1 MKGLLLKDYFAIKSS
16 MIILLIGFVVFG
28 FGVSFYAPPYVLM
41 LIASI
46 ILGQFVTTTI
56 YSDRKCGWLKSSITF
71 PTSKKSH
78 VSSKYI
84 MYALLCLLGV
94 VVGLVLSIII
104 TSIRNE
110 LDTHLLLLFTCMTT
124 TMIFMSGAVLI
135 PCYYFIKEELSG
147 AIGILAYGI
156 SGVFFFGMIK
166 LIENHVLA
174 LTISIFTAIILFVI
188 SRCFLCQQIIN
199 RDI

>member
-1 MKGLLLKDYFAIKSS
+1 
-16 MIILLIGFVVFG
+16 
-28 FGVSFYAPPYVLM
+28 
-41 LIASI
+41 
-46 ILGQFVTTTI
+46 
-56 YSDRKCGWLKSSITF
+56 
-71 PTSKKSH
+71 
-78 VSSKYI
+78 
-84 MYALLCLLGV
+84 MYALLCLLGI
-94 VVGLVLSIII
+94 VVGLALSMII

-110 LDTHLLLLFTCMTT
+110 IDTHLLLLFTCMTT
-124 TMIFMSGAVLI
+124 TMIFMSGAILI

-188 SRCFLCQQIIN
+188 SWCFLCQQIIN

>member
-1 MKGLLLKDYFAIKSS
+1 MEKYALELNGVTKQYKDFKLDSI
-16 MIILLIGFVVFG
+16 
-28 FGVSFYAPPYVLM
+28 SFTVPQG
-41 LIASI
+41 S
-46 ILGQFVTTTI
+46 
-56 YSDRKCGWLKSSITF
+56 
-71 PTSKKSH
+71 
-78 VSSKYI
+78 I
-84 MYALLCLLGV
+84 MYALLCLLGI
-94 VVGLVLSIII
+94 VVGLALSIII

-110 LDTHLLLLFTCMTT
+110 IDTHLLLLFTCMTT
-124 TMIFMSGAVLI
+124 TMIFMSGAILI

-188 SRCFLCQQIIN
+188 SWCFLCQQIIN

>member
-1 MKGLLLKDYFAIKSS
+1 MKGLLLKDYFVIKSS

-41 LIASI
+41 LIGSI
-46 ILGQFVTTTI
+46 ILGQFVTSTI

-71 PTSKKSH
+71 PTSKKAH

-84 MYALLCLLGV
+84 MYALLCLLGI
-94 VVGLVLSIII
+94 VVGLILSITI

-110 LDTHLLLLFTCMTT
+110 IDTYSLLLFTCMTI
-124 TMIFMSGAVLI
+124 TMVFMAGSILI

-156 SGVFFFGMIK
+156 SGAFFFGMMK
-166 LIENHVLA
+166 LIENHVFALA
-174 LTISIFTAIILFVI
+174 ISIFTAILLFVI
-188 SRCFLCQQIIN
+188 SWYVLCQQIIN
-199 RDI
+199 KDI

>member
-1 MKGLLLKDYFAIKSS
+1 MWLVE
-16 MIILLIGFVVFG
+16 IINNI
-28 FGVSFYAPPYVLM
+28 SN
-41 LIASI
+41 I
-46 ILGQFVTTTI
+46 
-56 YSDRKCGWLKSSITF
+56 
-71 PTSKKSH
+71 KKSH

-188 SRCFLCQQIIN
+188 SWCFLCQQIIN

>member
-71 PTSKKSH
+71 PTSKNH
-78 VSSKYI
+78 MLAVNI
-84 MYALLCLLGV
+84 LCMLYYVCWG
-94 VVGLVLSIII
+94 
-104 TSIRNE
+104 
-110 LDTHLLLLFTCMTT
+110 LLL
-124 TMIFMSGAVLI
+124 V
-135 PCYYFIKEELSG
+135 
-147 AIGILAYGI
+147 
-156 SGVFFFGMIK
+156 
-166 LIENHVLA
+166 
-174 LTISIFTAIILFVI
+174 
-188 SRCFLCQQIIN
+188 
-199 RDI
+199 

>member
-124 TMIFMSGAVLI
+124 TMIFMSGGCSYSLLLF
-135 PCYYFIKEELSG
+135 YQRRIKRSYWNFSIRN
-147 AIGILAYGI
+147 IGC
-156 SGVFFFGMIK
+156 
-166 LIENHVLA
+166 
-174 LTISIFTAIILFVI
+174 IFLWH
-188 SRCFLCQQIIN
+188 
-199 RDI
+199 D

>member
-1 MKGLLLKDYFAIKSS
+1 
-16 MIILLIGFVVFG
+16 
-28 FGVSFYAPPYVLM
+28 
-41 LIASI
+41 
-46 ILGQFVTTTI
+46 
-56 YSDRKCGWLKSSITF
+56 
-71 PTSKKSH
+71 
-78 VSSKYI
+78 

-156 SGVFFFGMIK
+156 SGVFS
-166 LIENHVLA
+166 LA
-174 LTISIFTAIILFVI
+174 
-188 SRCFLCQQIIN
+188 
-199 RDI
+199 

>member
-110 LDTHLLLLFTCMTT
+110 LDTHYVRGCSYSLLLFYQRRIKRSYWNFSIRNIGC
-124 TMIFMSGAVLI
+124 IFLW
-135 PCYYFIKEELSG
+135 
-147 AIGILAYGI
+147 
-156 SGVFFFGMIK
+156 
-166 LIENHVLA
+166 H
-174 LTISIFTAIILFVI
+174 
-188 SRCFLCQQIIN
+188 
-199 RDI
+199 D

>member
-1 MKGLLLKDYFAIKSS
+1 MSDVSKDMVTPSY
-16 MIILLIGFVVFG
+16 
-28 FGVSFYAPPYVLM
+28 
-41 LIASI
+41 SI
-46 ILGQFVTTTI
+46 V
-56 YSDRKCGWLKSSITF
+56 K
-71 PTSKKSH
+71 
-78 VSSKYI
+78 
-84 MYALLCLLGV
+84 CLLGV

-188 SRCFLCQQIIN
+188 SWCFLCQQIIN

>member
-1 MKGLLLKDYFAIKSS
+1 MKGLLLKDYFVIKSS

-41 LIASI
+41 LIGSI
-46 ILGQFVTTTI
+46 ILGQFVTSTI

-71 PTSKKSH
+71 PISKKTH

-84 MYALLCLLGV
+84 MYALLCLLGIG
-94 VVGLVLSIII
+94 VGLILSITI
-104 TSIRNE
+104 TSIRNQI
-110 LDTHLLLLFTCMTT
+110 DTYSLLLFTCMTI
-124 TMIFMSGAVLI
+124 TMIFMAGAIVI

-156 SGVFFFGMIK
+156 SGAFFFGMMK
-166 LIENHVLA
+166 LIENHVFA
-174 LTISIFTAIILFVI
+174 FAISIFIAILLFVI
-188 SRCFLCQQIIN
+188 SWYVLCERIIN
-199 RDI
+199 KDI

>member
-110 LDTHLLLLFTCMTT
+110 IDTHLLLLFTCMTT
-124 TMIFMSGAVLI
+124 TMIFMSGAILI

-188 SRCFLCQQIIN
+188 SWCFLCQQIIN

>member
-1 MKGLLLKDYFAIKSS
+1 MSRGLGDVYKR
-16 MIILLIGFVVFG
+16 
-28 FGVSFYAPPYVLM
+28 
-41 LIASI
+41 
-46 ILGQFVTTTI
+46 Q
-56 YSDRKCGWLKSSITF
+56 
-71 PTSKKSH
+71 
-78 VSSKYI
+78 
-84 MYALLCLLGV
+84 ALLCLLGI
-94 VVGLVLSIII
+94 VVGLALSIII

-110 LDTHLLLLFTCMTT
+110 IDTHLLLLFTCMTT
-124 TMIFMSGAVLI
+124 TMIFMSGAILI

-188 SRCFLCQQIIN
+188 SWCFLCQQIIN

>member
-1 MKGLLLKDYFAIKSS
+1 MQ
-16 MIILLIGFVVFG
+16 LLIFKH
-28 FGVSFYAPPYVLM
+28 A
-41 LIASI
+41 
-46 ILGQFVTTTI
+46 LGQFVTTTI

-188 SRCFLCQQIIN
+188 SWCFLCQQIIN

>member
-84 MYALLCLLGV
+84 MYALLCL
-94 VVGLVLSIII
+94 
-104 TSIRNE
+104 
-110 LDTHLLLLFTCMTT
+110 
-124 TMIFMSGAVLI
+124 SGAVLI

-188 SRCFLCQQIIN
+188 SWCFLCQQIIN